1 MLKRTWLPARIHD
14 CLVNQ
19 ARVLEV
25 FKRNNVELQQVDRMF
40 EFIYSR
46 EPILKLMFMMKIQH
60 FYSY

>member
-1 MLKRTWLPARIHD
+1 MLKRTWLSGRIPD
-14 CLVNQ
+14 CLFNQ

-60 FYSY
+60 FYCY